1 MIFCLRERI
10 GSYMKEETTTQKV
23 VELQTEIAELQ
34 KKSETYG
41 IEIEWNKL
49 IGEDISA
56 LSSYKRNIDAKIE
69 KLQHTL
75 EKTRVEIADKLS
87 DEYYKKILRGKLRDE
102 LERLKVKFISQ
113 KSLSEE
119 EQNQV
124 KYI

>member
-1 MIFCLRERI
+1 
-10 GSYMKEETTTQKV
+10 MKEETTTQKV